1 MDPWQRSIRR
11 MHQVGE
17 FLDLD
22 PEKSNMV
29 ADFVSLIEAMREGLT
44 HIDDESYIPDS
55 QINLLFLTKLKARPE
70 WNGWATAMLRD
81 NRINTSNPA
90 EQITFQELADL
101 AIEQEKNRQRP
112 GRSAWGPSRADFSP
126 PHTIPHTTA
135 PEEPRTLTQD
145 EINAFVVQQMSQD
158 RKLDNRRARGH
169 AKRPSQEEINDY
181 VVEQMRREYERTT
194 RDRSYSQPMPSQP
207 LQRPVQMRCTFCGD
221 KHHQLQN
228 CWRRWR
234 VAVEAPHGDYLPKRV
249 EYRSEIPGQPPT
261 YHSGFTLY

>member
-1 MDPWQRSIRR
+1 MDPWQRNIRR

-29 ADFVSLIEAMREGLT
+29 ADFVALIEAMREGLT
-44 HIDDESYIPDS
+44 HIDEESYIPDS

-70 WNGWATAMLRD
+70 WSHWATAMLRD

-90 EQITFQELADL
+90 EQMTFQELADL
-101 AIEQEKNRQRP
+101 AIDQEKNGQLQEKN
-112 GRSAWGPSRADFSP
+112 AWGPSRGGFAP
-126 PHTIPHTTA
+126 RHKA
-135 PEEPRTLTQD
+135 PEESRSLTQD

-158 RKLDNRRARGH
+158 KKLDNRQGRARGH

-181 VVEQMRREYERTT
+181 VVEQMRREHERTT
-194 RDRSYSQPMPSQP
+194 RDRSYSQPMPSRP
-207 LQRPVQMRCTFCGD
+207 LQRPVQARCTFCGD
-221 KHHQLQN
+221 KHHQLPN

-261 YHSGFTLY
+261 YHTGFTLY